1 MNKTNPIFNLLL
13 KLNLIKKKNLEI
25 FSNETRDINIKVLSD
40 KVSKVIFLEKIKTN
54 NLYYRFKKKM
64 VHGDKIKVFTKD
76 KTIITKRTQ
85 EDKSRFN
92 NFKKYVIGK
101 DVCDFGCGN
110 GSFLKLIN
118 KYSKYACGI
127 ELYEEYIRDL
137 KSKYLNVFKNIKYSK
152 KKFDTI
158 FLFHVLEHFTDPVQ
172 ELKKIKKFLKKNGSI
187 IVEVPHGNDFLLRN
201 CDKFKKFSLWSE
213 HLILHTEKSLTKF
226 IKIAGYKKIEIKYF
240 QRYNYLNHLHW
251 LNNGQPNGNIILRQK
266 YDKNIDKS
274 YNKFLNEAKMT
285 DTIYC
290 IAKI

>member
-118 KYSKYACGI
+118 KYSK
-127 ELYEEYIRDL
+127 
-137 KSKYLNVFKNIKYSK
+137 
-152 KKFDTI
+152 
-158 FLFHVLEHFTDPVQ
+158 
-172 ELKKIKKFLKKNGSI
+172 
-187 IVEVPHGNDFLLRN
+187 
-201 CDKFKKFSLWSE
+201 
-213 HLILHTEKSLTKF
+213 
-226 IKIAGYKKIEIKYF
+226 
-240 QRYNYLNHLHW
+240 
-251 LNNGQPNGNIILRQK
+251 
-266 YDKNIDKS
+266 
-274 YNKFLNEAKMT
+274 
-285 DTIYC
+285 
-290 IAKI
+290 